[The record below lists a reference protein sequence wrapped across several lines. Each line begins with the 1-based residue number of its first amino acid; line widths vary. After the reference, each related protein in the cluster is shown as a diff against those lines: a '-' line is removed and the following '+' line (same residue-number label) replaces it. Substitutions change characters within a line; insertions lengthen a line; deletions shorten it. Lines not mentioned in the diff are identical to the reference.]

1 MYNPEQWRG
10 YYITAYGIAVK
21 HGFVGT
27 EEEWLATL
35 KGEKGDPAVNLGSYD
50 DYETFISEH
59 PTGEDGDVYIV
70 GTQFYAWENGDWADK
85 GSWQGPKG
93 DKGDQGEKG
102 DAGPRGPAGQT
113 GEPGPKGDT
122 GEPGPQGEKGQK
134 GDKGDPFTYEDFTS
148 EQLSALTGP
157 QGPQGP
163 KGDTG
168 DTGPQGEKGDTGETG
183 PQGPK
188 GEPGDIGPQGPKG
201 DQGEPG
207 PQGPK
212 GDTGDTG
219 PQGPKGDTGETGP
232 QGPKGDKG
240 DTGTGLDIKGT
251 YESLE
256 ALQSAVTQPKQGDMY
271 NVGASAPYTIYMWD
285 SDQWLSQGQ
294 LQGPQGERGPEGPQG
309 PKGDQGEVGPQGPKG
324 DTGPQG
330 NVGPEGPQGPKGDTG
345 SAGNGVESVALYEGT
360 HAPGTLDTYRM
371 TYTNGTHT
379 DYQVY
384 NGMDGIGSG
393 DFMANG
399 TVPMTGALQM
409 GGNKVT
415 GMAEPTADTDGA
427 TKGYVDKAVEDVTIT
442 TDATPTQ
449 GSKNPVQ
456 SGGVYSALQDVEE
469 GIPTKVSDLT
479 NDSGFISGYTET
491 DPTVPEWAKAPSK
504 PTYTATEVGARPDTW
519 MPSAEDVGAI
529 PGSQKGAASGVAEL
543 DSSGKVPS
551 AQLPSYVDDVVEFA
565 SRDNFPGTGED
576 GKIYIAEDTNL
587 TYRWSGTQYV
597 EISPSLALGETSS
610 TAYRGDRGKTAYDH
624 SQTTGNPHN
633 TTAADVGAMPAVS
646 GGSTDQVLT
655 KTDDGQAWQDA
666 PETGMSQDDADARYL
681 QLSGG
686 TMTGDITLKDK
697 GFIENAKGTLGFD
710 GVMIGQNNPSSG
722 GSGYARL
729 EVQYGRII
737 FLPQSDEASKYAALS
752 LNGFNLNGI
761 DILNCPTIDALKP
774 KTTTVTLTTA
784 GWTQS
789 GERYSQSVSCS
800 IVKTDSPIVLIDAA
814 LSGTDLDADAEIL
827 NAWAGPSAQ
836 KTEQGDGTLTFYSVE
851 VPTVN
856 IPVSVGVIG

>member
-1 MYNPEQWRG
+1 MYYPEQWRG

-70 GTQFYAWENGDWADK
+70 GTQFYAWENGGWKDK

-134 GDKGDPFTYEDFTS
+134 GDKGDPFTYEDFTP

-324 DTGPQG
+324 DKGDQG

-409 GGNKVT
+409 GGNRVT
-415 GMAEPTADTDGA
+415 NVGAPQAGTDAVRKDDLTAGNVKFSDGETFQQKYDSGKLTGPAGTPGQPGADGEQGPAGVDGGYYQPSVDTSGNLTWAASKEGMPTVAGANIRGPQGERGPAGADGA
-427 TKGYVDKAVEDVTIT
+427 PGPAGQDGVQGPAGQDGAQGPAGANATINGVNALT
-442 TDATPTQ
+442 LNATGGLS
-449 GSKNPVQ
+449 GSQ
-456 SGGVYSALQDVEE
+456 SGETY
-469 GIPTKVSDLT
+469 T
-479 NDSGFISGYTET
+479 ISGAGKL
-491 DPTVPEWAKAPSK
+491 DAPE
-504 PTYTATEVGARPDTW
+504 G
-519 MPSAEDVGAI
+519 G
-529 PGSQKGAASGVAEL
+529 
-543 DSSGKVPS
+543 
-551 AQLPSYVDDVVEFA
+551 
-565 SRDNFPGTGED
+565 
-576 GKIYIAEDTNL
+576 
-587 TYRWSGTQYV
+587 
-597 EISPSLALGETSS
+597 
-610 TAYRGDRGKTAYDH
+610 
-624 SQTTGNPHN
+624 TTG
-633 TTAADVGAMPAVS
+633 
-646 GGSTDQVLT
+646 QVLT

-681 QLSGG
+681 KLSGG

-710 GVMIGQNNPSSG
+710 GVMIGQNNLSSG

-851 VPTVN
+851 APTVN

>member
-1 MYNPEQWRG
+1 MPN
-10 YYITAYGIAVK
+10 TV
-21 HGFVGT
+21 
-27 EEEWLATL
+27 
-35 KGEKGDPAVNLGSYD
+35 LGKVAC
-50 DYETFISEH
+50 T
-59 PTGEDGDVYIV
+59 
-70 GTQFYAWENGDWADK
+70 
-85 GSWQGPKG
+85 PKG
-93 DKGDQGEKG
+93 DYNEGAAYVVLDIVAYGGGSYMALKDV
-102 DAGPRGPAGQT
+102 T
-113 GEPGPKGDT
+113 GVTPNNDGVNWMQLAAP
-122 GEPGPQGEKGQK
+122 GQK
-134 GDKGDPFTYEDFTS
+134 GD
-148 EQLSALTGP
+148 
-157 QGPQGP
+157 

-168 DTGPQGEKGDTGETG
+168 DTGPQGS
-183 PQGPK
+183 
-188 GEPGDIGPQGPKG
+188 
-201 DQGEPG
+201 QGE
-207 PQGPK
+207 QG
-212 GDTGDTG
+212 
-219 PQGPKGDTGETGP
+219 Q
-232 QGPKGDKG
+232 KGDKG
-240 DTGTGLDIKGT
+240 DTG
-251 YESLE
+251 
-256 ALQSAVTQPKQGDMY
+256 
-271 NVGASAPYTIYMWD
+271 N
-285 SDQWLSQGQ
+285 
-294 LQGPQGERGPEGPQG
+294 
-309 PKGDQGEVGPQGPKG
+309 
-324 DTGPQG
+324 TGPQG
-330 NVGPEGPQGPKGDTG
+330 DPGAAAGFGTPTATVDDSTGTPSVSVDASGPDTAKVFSFTFSGLKGETGSRGGKGDKGDPGT
-345 SAGNGVESVALYEGT
+345 SVSRIERTSGNG
-360 HAPGTLDTYRM
+360 APGTTDTYTM
-371 TYTNGTHT
+371 YDSEDAPIGTFT
-379 DYQVY
+379 VY

-393 DFMANG
+393 DMLKSIYD
-399 TVPMTGALQM
+399 PQ
-409 GGNKVT
+409 NKN
-415 GMAEPTADTDGA
+415 TDIFD
-427 TKGYVDKAVEDVTIT
+427 YVDKAVEDVTVT
-442 TDATPTQ
+442 TDPTPTQ
-449 GSKNPVQ
+449 DSENPVQ
-456 SGGVYSALQDVEE
+456 SGGVYDAIQSVEE
-469 GIPTKVSDLT
+469 GIPTKVSELT
-479 NDSGFISGYTET
+479 NDSGYLTTES
-491 DPTVPEWAKAPSK
+491 DPTVPGWAKSPSK
-504 PTYTATEVGARPDTW
+504 PAYTAAEVGARPDTW
-519 MPSAEDVGAI
+519 TPSAGDVGAI
-529 PGSQKGAASGVAEL
+529 PASQKGAASGVAEL

-565 SRDNFPGTGED
+565 SRDSFPGTGED

-646 GGSTDQVLT
+646 GGSTGQVLT
-655 KTDDGQAWQDA
+655 KTENGQAWQDA

-737 FLPQSDEASKYAALS
+737 FLPRSNEASKYATLS
-752 LNGFNLNGI
+752 ENWFNLNGI

-800 IVKTDSPIVLIDAA
+800 IVKTGSPIVLIDAA

-827 NAWAGPSAQ
+827 NAWAGPSSQ

>member
-50 DYETFISEH
+50 NYETFISEH

-134 GDKGDPFTYEDFTS
+134 GDKGDPFTYEDFTP

-212 GDTGDTG
+212 GETGQTG
-219 PQGPKGDTGETGP
+219 PLGPKGETGETGP

-251 YESLE
+251 YESPE
-256 ALQSAVTQPKQGDMY
+256 ALRSAVTQPQQGDMY

-285 SDQWLSQGQ
+285 ETGEPDWKSQGQ

-309 PKGDQGEVGPQGPKG
+309 PKGDQGEIGPQGPKG

-371 TYTNGTHT
+371 TFTSGDHT

-393 DFMANG
+393 DMLKS
-399 TVPMTGALQM
+399 TYDPQ
-409 GGNKVT
+409 NKN
-415 GMAEPTADTDGA
+415 TDIFD
-427 TKGYVDKAVEDVTIT
+427 YVDKAVEDVTVT
-442 TDATPTQ
+442 TDPTPTQ
-449 GSKNPVQ
+449 DSENPVQ
-456 SGGVYSALQDVEE
+456 SGGVYDAIQSVEE
-469 GIPTKVSDLT
+469 GIPTKVSELE
-479 NDSGFISGYTET
+479 NDSGYLTTES
-491 DPTVPEWAKAPSK
+491 DPTVPAWAKAASK
-504 PTYTATEVGARPDTW
+504 PTYTAAEVGARPDTW
-519 MPSAEDVGAI
+519 MPSATDVGAI
-529 PGSQKGAASGVAEL
+529 PASQKGAASGVAEL

-565 SRDNFPGTGED
+565 SRDGFPGTGED

-633 TTAADVGAMPAVS
+633 TTAADVGARPDTWTPTASEVGAVPTS
-646 GGSTDQVLT
+646 RTVNG
-655 KTDDGQAWQDA
+655 K
-666 PETGMSQDDADARYL
+666 P
-681 QLSGG
+681 LSSDVSLAA
-686 TMTGDITLKDK
+686 GDVGAVPTSRTVNGK
-697 GFIENAKGTLGFD
+697 
-710 GVMIGQNNPSSG
+710 
-722 GSGYARL
+722 
-729 EVQYGRII
+729 
-737 FLPQSDEASKYAALS
+737 ALS
-752 LNGFNLNGI
+752 SNISLSAEDVGAATQEQVN
-761 DILNCPTIDALKP
+761 ALKP
-774 KTTTVTLTTA
+774 KTATVTLTTA

>member
-1 MYNPEQWRG
+1 MYDLEQWRG

-27 EEEWLATL
+27 EAEWLATL

-50 DYETFISEH
+50 SYDTFISEH

-70 GTQFYAWENGDWADK
+70 GTQFYAWENGDWKDK

-134 GDKGDPFTYEDFTS
+134 GDKGDPFTYEDFTP

-183 PQGPK
+183 PQGLK

-212 GDTGDTG
+212 GETGQTG
-219 PQGPKGDTGETGP
+219 PQGPKGETGETGP

-256 ALQSAVTQPKQGDMY
+256 ALRSTVTQPQQGDMY

-285 SDQWLSQGQ
+285 ETEEPDWKSQGQ

-330 NVGPEGPQGPKGDTG
+330 NVGPEGPQGPKGETG

-371 TYTNGTHT
+371 TFTSGDHT

-393 DFMANG
+393 DMLKS
-399 TVPMTGALQM
+399 TYDPQ
-409 GGNKVT
+409 NKN
-415 GMAEPTADTDGA
+415 TDIFD
-427 TKGYVDKAVEDVTIT
+427 YVDKAVKDVTVT
-442 TDATPTQ
+442 TDPTPTQ
-449 GSKNPVQ
+449 DSENPVQ
-456 SGGVYSALQDVEE
+456 SGGVYDAIQSVED
-469 GIPTKVSDLT
+469 GIPTKVSELT
-479 NDSGFISGYTET
+479 NDSGYLTTES
-491 DPTVPEWAKAPSK
+491 DPTVPGWAKSPSK
-504 PTYTATEVGARPDTW
+504 PTYTAAEVGARSDTW

-529 PGSQKGAASGVAEL
+529 PASQKGAASGVAEL

-565 SRDNFPGTGED
+565 SRDSFPGTGED

-610 TAYRGDRGKTAYDH
+610 TAYRGDRGKIAYDH

-646 GGSTDQVLT
+646 GGSTGQVLT
-655 KTDDGQAWQDA
+655 KTENGQAWQDA

-774 KTTTVTLTTA
+774 KTATVTLTAA
-784 GWTQS
+784 GWRK
-789 GERYSQSVSCS
+789 GEQTVTVTGILADSSAQ
-800 IVKTDSPIVLIDAA
+800 IVDVCPANK
-814 LSGTDLDADAEIL
+814 
-827 NAWAGPSAQ
+827 PSADRWAAAGVWCTSQ
-836 KTEQGDGTLTFYSVE
+836 AANSLTFSCDS
-851 VPTVN
+851 VPTEDINVN
-856 IPVSVGVIG
+856 IRMQGVSA

>member
-409 GGNKVT
+409 GGNRVT
-415 GMAEPTADTDGA
+415 NVGAPQAGTDAVRKDDLTAGNVKFSDGETFQQKYDSGKLTGPAGTPGQPGADGEQGPAGVDGGYYQPSVDTSGNLTWAASKEGMPTVAGANIRGPQGERGPAGADGA
-427 TKGYVDKAVEDVTIT
+427 PGPAGQDGVQGPAGQDGAQGPAGANATINGVNALT
-442 TDATPTQ
+442 LNATGGLS
-449 GSKNPVQ
+449 GSQ
-456 SGGVYSALQDVEE
+456 SGETY
-469 GIPTKVSDLT
+469 T
-479 NDSGFISGYTET
+479 ISGAGKL
-491 DPTVPEWAKAPSK
+491 DAPE
-504 PTYTATEVGARPDTW
+504 G
-519 MPSAEDVGAI
+519 G
-529 PGSQKGAASGVAEL
+529 
-543 DSSGKVPS
+543 
-551 AQLPSYVDDVVEFA
+551 
-565 SRDNFPGTGED
+565 
-576 GKIYIAEDTNL
+576 
-587 TYRWSGTQYV
+587 
-597 EISPSLALGETSS
+597 
-610 TAYRGDRGKTAYDH
+610 
-624 SQTTGNPHN
+624 TTG
-633 TTAADVGAMPAVS
+633 
-646 GGSTDQVLT
+646 QVLT

-737 FLPQSDEASKYAALS
+737 FLPQSDEASKYVALS

-761 DILNCPTIDALKP
+761 DILNCPTIEALKP
-774 KTTTVTLTTA
+774 KTATVTLTTA

>member
-1 MYNPEQWRG
+1 MPN
-10 YYITAYGIAVK
+10 TV
-21 HGFVGT
+21 
-27 EEEWLATL
+27 
-35 KGEKGDPAVNLGSYD
+35 LGKVAC
-50 DYETFISEH
+50 T
-59 PTGEDGDVYIV
+59 
-70 GTQFYAWENGDWADK
+70 
-85 GSWQGPKG
+85 PKG
-93 DKGDQGEKG
+93 DYNEGAAYVVLDIVAYGGGSYMALKDVTGVTPSNDGLNWMRLAEKGSDGIDGTDGADGATFTPSVSPDGELSWTNDGSLENPDPVNIMGQTGQPGAAAGFGQPTATVDNNVGTPGVTVETSGPDTAKVFAFKFVNLKGNQGEQG
-102 DAGPRGPAGQT
+102 IQGIQGPAG
-113 GEPGPKGDT
+113 
-122 GEPGPQGEKGQK
+122 
-134 GDKGDPFTYEDFTS
+134 TS
-148 EQLSALTGP
+148 VSR
-157 QGPQGP
+157 
-163 KGDTG
+163 
-168 DTGPQGEKGDTGETG
+168 
-183 PQGPK
+183 
-188 GEPGDIGPQGPKG
+188 I
-201 DQGEPG
+201 
-207 PQGPK
+207 
-212 GDTGDTG
+212 
-219 PQGPKGDTGETGP
+219 
-232 QGPKGDKG
+232 
-240 DTGTGLDIKGT
+240 
-251 YESLE
+251 
-256 ALQSAVTQPKQGDMY
+256 
-271 NVGASAPYTIYMWD
+271 
-285 SDQWLSQGQ
+285 
-294 LQGPQGERGPEGPQG
+294 ER
-309 PKGDQGEVGPQGPKG
+309 
-324 DTGPQG
+324 T
-330 NVGPEGPQGPKGDTG
+330 
-345 SAGNGVESVALYEGT
+345 SGNG
-360 HAPGTLDTYRM
+360 APGTTDTYTM
-371 TYTNGTHT
+371 YDSEDAPIGTFT
-379 DYQVY
+379 VY

-393 DFMANG
+393 DMLKS
-399 TVPMTGALQM
+399 TYDPQ
-409 GGNKVT
+409 NKN
-415 GMAEPTADTDGA
+415 TDIFD
-427 TKGYVDKAVEDVTIT
+427 YVDKAVEDVTVT
-442 TDATPTQ
+442 TDPTPTQ
-449 GSKNPVQ
+449 DSENPVQ
-456 SGGVYSALQDVEE
+456 SGGVYDAIQSVEE

-479 NDSGFISGYTET
+479 NDSGYLTTES
-491 DPTVPEWAKAPSK
+491 DPTVPEWAKSPSK
-504 PTYTATEVGARPDTW
+504 PTYTAAEVGARPDTW
-519 MPSAEDVGAI
+519 TPSAGDVGSI
-529 PGSQKGAASGVAEL
+529 PVSQKGAASGVAEL

-565 SRDNFPGTGED
+565 SRDSFPGTGED

-646 GGSTDQVLT
+646 GGSTGQVLT

-681 QLSGG
+681 KLSGG

-737 FLPQSDEASKYAALS
+737 FLPQSDEASKYVALS

-761 DILNCPTIDALKP
+761 DILNCPTIEALKP
-774 KTTTVTLTTA
+774 KTATVTLTTA

>member
-35 KGEKGDPAVNLGSYD
+35 KGEKGDPAVNMGSYD

-504 PTYTATEVGARPDTW
+504 PTYTATEVGARPNTW
-519 MPSAEDVGAI
+519 MPSATDVGAI
-529 PGSQKGAASGVAEL
+529 PASQKGAASGVAEL

-551 AQLPSYVDDVVEFA
+551 VQLPSYVDDVVEFA
-565 SRDNFPGTGED
+565 SRDSFPATGED

-624 SQTTGNPHN
+624 SQTTGNPHG
-633 TTAADVGAMPAVS
+633 TTAAEVGARPDTWMPTAADVGARPSTWTPSASDVGAVPTTRKVN
-646 GGSTDQVLT
+646 G
-655 KTDDGQAWQDA
+655 K
-666 PETGMSQDDADARYL
+666 
-681 QLSGG
+681 
-686 TMTGDITLKDK
+686 
-697 GFIENAKGTLGFD
+697 
-710 GVMIGQNNPSSG
+710 
-722 GSGYARL
+722 
-729 EVQYGRII
+729 
-737 FLPQSDEASKYAALS
+737 ALS
-752 LNGFNLNGI
+752 A
-761 DILNCPTIDALKP
+761 DISLSASDVGAATAEQVNALKP
-774 KTTTVTLTTA
+774 KTATVTLTAA

-789 GERYSQSVSCS
+789 GERYSQSVSCA
-800 IVKTDSPIVLIDAA
+800 IVKMDSPIVLIDAA

-827 NAWAGPSAQ
+827 NAWAGPSTQ

-851 VPTVN
+851 APTVN
-856 IPVSVGVIG
+856 IPVDVGVIG

>member
-1 MYNPEQWRG
+1 MYYPEQWRG

-70 GTQFYAWENGDWADK
+70 GTQFYAWENGGWKDK

-134 GDKGDPFTYEDFTS
+134 GDKGDPFTYEDFTP

-345 SAGNGVESVALYEGT
+345 SAGNGVKSVVLYEGT

-456 SGGVYSALQDVEE
+456 SGGVYNALQDVEE
-469 GIPTKVSDLT
+469 SIPTKVSDLT
-479 NDSGFISGYTET
+479 NDSGYLTQES

-519 MPSAEDVGAI
+519 MPSAADVGAI
-529 PGSQKGAASGVAEL
+529 PASQKGAESGVAEL

-565 SRDNFPGTGED
+565 SRDSFPATGED

-633 TTAADVGAMPAVS
+633 TTAADVGAMPAVG
-646 GGSTDQVLT
+646 GGSTGQVLT
-655 KTDDGQAWQDA
+655 KTENGQAWQDA

-681 QLSGG
+681 KLSGG

-737 FLPQSDEASKYAALS
+737 FLPQSDEASKYVALS

-761 DILNCPTIDALKP
+761 DILNCPTIDALKS
-774 KTTTVTLTTA
+774 KTATVTLTAA
-784 GWTQS
+784 GWRK
-789 GERYSQSVSCS
+789 GEQTVTVNGILADSSAQ
-800 IVKTDSPIVLIDAA
+800 IVDVCPANK
-814 LSGTDLDADAEIL
+814 
-827 NAWAGPSAQ
+827 PSADRWAAAGVWCTSQ
-836 KTEQGDGTLTFYSVE
+836 AANSLTFSCDS
-851 VPTVN
+851 VPTEDINVN
-856 IPVSVGVIG
+856 IRMQGVSA

>member
-504 PTYTATEVGARPDTW
+504 PTYTATEVGARPNTW
-519 MPSAEDVGAI
+519 MPSATDVGAI
-529 PGSQKGAASGVAEL
+529 PASQKGAASGVAEL

-551 AQLPSYVDDVVEFA
+551 VQLPSYVDDVVEFA
-565 SRDNFPGTGED
+565 SRDSFPATGED

-624 SQTTGNPHN
+624 SQTTGNPHG
-633 TTAADVGAMPAVS
+633 TTAAEVGARPDTWMPTAADVGARPSTWTPSASDVGAVPTTRKVN
-646 GGSTDQVLT
+646 G
-655 KTDDGQAWQDA
+655 K
-666 PETGMSQDDADARYL
+666 
-681 QLSGG
+681 
-686 TMTGDITLKDK
+686 
-697 GFIENAKGTLGFD
+697 
-710 GVMIGQNNPSSG
+710 
-722 GSGYARL
+722 
-729 EVQYGRII
+729 
-737 FLPQSDEASKYAALS
+737 ALS
-752 LNGFNLNGI
+752 A
-761 DILNCPTIDALKP
+761 DISLSASDVGAATAEQVNALKP
-774 KTTTVTLTTA
+774 KTATVTLTTA

-789 GERYSQSVSCS
+789 GDRYSQSVSCS

-827 NAWAGPSAQ
+827 NAWAGPSTQ

-851 VPTVN
+851 APTVN
-856 IPVSVGVIG
+856 IPVDVGVIG

>member
-168 DTGPQGEKGDTGETG
+168 DTGPQGKKGDTGETG

-251 YESLE
+251 HESLE

-409 GGNKVT
+409 GGNKIT

-456 SGGVYSALQDVEE
+456 SGGVYNALQDVEE
-469 GIPTKVSDLT
+469 SIPTKVSDLT
-479 NDSGFISGYTET
+479 NDSGFITGYTET

-529 PGSQKGAASGVAEL
+529 PASQKGAASGVAEL
-543 DSSGKVPS
+543 DSSGKVPTS
-551 AQLPSYVDDVVEFA
+551 QLPSYVDDVVEYDSLSA
-565 SRDNFPGTGED
+565 FPDTGED

-624 SQTTGNPHN
+624 SQTTGNPHG
-633 TTAADVGAMPAVS
+633 TTAAEVGARPDTWMPTAADVGARPSTWTPSASDVGAVPTTRKVNGKALS
-646 GGSTDQVLT
+646 ADISLSAADVGAATADQV
-655 KTDDGQAWQDA
+655 
-666 PETGMSQDDADARYL
+666 
-681 QLSGG
+681 
-686 TMTGDITLKDK
+686 
-697 GFIENAKGTLGFD
+697 N
-710 GVMIGQNNPSSG
+710 
-722 GSGYARL
+722 
-729 EVQYGRII
+729 
-737 FLPQSDEASKYAALS
+737 
-752 LNGFNLNGI
+752 
-761 DILNCPTIDALKP
+761 ALKP
-774 KTTTVTLTTA
+774 KTATVTLTTA

>member
-1 MYNPEQWRG
+1 MYYPEQWRG

-70 GTQFYAWENGDWADK
+70 GTQFYAWENGGWKDK

-134 GDKGDPFTYEDFTS
+134 GDKGDPFTYEDFTP

-324 DTGPQG
+324 DKGDQG

-399 TVPMTGALQM
+399 TVPMTGDLQM

-415 GMAEPTADTDGA
+415 GMAEPTANTDGA

-504 PTYTATEVGARPDTW
+504 PTYTATEVGARPNTW
-519 MPSAEDVGAI
+519 MPSATDVGAI
-529 PGSQKGAASGVAEL
+529 PASQKGAASGVAEL

-551 AQLPSYVDDVVEFA
+551 VQLPSYVDDVVEFA
-565 SRDNFPGTGED
+565 SRDSFPATGED

-610 TAYRGDRGKTAYDH
+610 TAYRGDRGKIAYDH

-646 GGSTDQVLT
+646 GGSTGQVLT
-655 KTDDGQAWQDA
+655 KTENGQAWQDA

-686 TMTGDITLKDK
+686 TMTGHVDFANGK
-697 GFIENAKGTLGFD
+697 GAAFFPNG
-710 GVMIGQNNPSSG
+710 SSN
-722 GSGYARL
+722 
-729 EVQYGRII
+729 VN
-737 FLPQSDEASKYAALS
+737 EAVLLVAYKPE
-752 LNGFNLNGI
+752 NGI
-761 DILNCPTIDALKP
+761 ACLGIEGKYGLAQARVKSVADPIDDFDAANKAYVDSKGP
-774 KTTTVTLTTA
+774 KTATVTLTTA
-784 GWTQS
+784 GWRE
-789 GERYSQSVSCS
+789 GEQTVTVNGILADSSAQ
-800 IVKTDSPIVLIDAA
+800 IVDVCPANK
-814 LSGTDLDADAEIL
+814 
-827 NAWAGPSAQ
+827 PSADRWAAAGVWCTSQ
-836 KTEQGDGTLTFYSVE
+836 AANSLTFSCDS
-851 VPTVN
+851 VPTEDINVN
-856 IPVSVGVIG
+856 IRMQGVSA

>member
-1 MYNPEQWRG
+1 MYDLEQWRG
-10 YYITAYGIAVK
+10 YYISAYGIAVK

-27 EEEWLATL
+27 EAEWLATL

-50 DYETFISEH
+50 SYDTFISEH

-70 GTQFYAWENGDWADK
+70 GTQFYAWENGDWKDK

-134 GDKGDPFTYEDFTS
+134 GDKGDPFTYEDFTP

-183 PQGPK
+183 PQGLK

-212 GDTGDTG
+212 GETGQTG
-219 PQGPKGDTGETGP
+219 PQGPKGETGETGP

-256 ALQSAVTQPKQGDMY
+256 ALRSAVTQPQQGDMY

-285 SDQWLSQGQ
+285 ETGEPDWKSQGQ

-309 PKGDQGEVGPQGPKG
+309 PKGDQGESGPQGPKG

-345 SAGNGVESVALYEGT
+345 SAGNGVKSVVLYEGT

-371 TYTNGTHT
+371 TFTSGDHT

-399 TVPMTGALQM
+399 TVPMTGSLQM
-409 GGNKVT
+409 GGNRVTNVGAPQAGTDAVRKDDLTAENVKFSDGETFQQKYDSGELTGPAGTPGQPGADGEQGPAGADGGYYQPSVDTSGNLTWAASKEGMPTVAGANIRGPQGERGPAGADGAPGPAGQDGAQGPAGQDGAQGPAGANATINGVNALTLNVT
-415 GMAEPTADTDGA
+415 GGLN
-427 TKGYVDKAVEDVTIT
+427 
-442 TDATPTQ
+442 
-449 GSKNPVQ
+449 GSQ
-456 SGGVYSALQDVEE
+456 SGETY
-469 GIPTKVSDLT
+469 T
-479 NDSGFISGYTET
+479 ISGAGKL
-491 DPTVPEWAKAPSK
+491 DAPE
-504 PTYTATEVGARPDTW
+504 G
-519 MPSAEDVGAI
+519 G
-529 PGSQKGAASGVAEL
+529 
-543 DSSGKVPS
+543 
-551 AQLPSYVDDVVEFA
+551 
-565 SRDNFPGTGED
+565 
-576 GKIYIAEDTNL
+576 
-587 TYRWSGTQYV
+587 
-597 EISPSLALGETSS
+597 
-610 TAYRGDRGKTAYDH
+610 
-624 SQTTGNPHN
+624 TTG
-633 TTAADVGAMPAVS
+633 
-646 GGSTDQVLT
+646 QVLT
-655 KTDDGQAWQDA
+655 KTEDGQAWQDA

-686 TMTGDITLKDK
+686 TMTGHVDFANGK
-697 GFIENAKGTLGFD
+697 GVAFFPNGSSNINETVLLTAYKPEDGIACLGIEGKYGLAQARVKSVADPIDDFDAANKSYVDSKG
-710 GVMIGQNNPSSG
+710 
-722 GSGYARL
+722 
-729 EVQYGRII
+729 
-737 FLPQSDEASKYAALS
+737 
-752 LNGFNLNGI
+752 
-761 DILNCPTIDALKP
+761 P
-774 KTTTVTLTTA
+774 KTATVTLTAA
-784 GWTQS
+784 GWTPTYNLS
-789 GERYSQSVSCS
+789 GTVYEQSVSCS

-827 NAWAGPSAQ
+827 NAWAGPSSQ

>member
-70 GTQFYAWENGDWADK
+70 GTQFYAWENGGWKDK

-134 GDKGDPFTYEDFTS
+134 GDKGDPFTYEDFTP

-330 NVGPEGPQGPKGDTG
+330 NVGPEGPQGPKGDAG

-399 TVPMTGALQM
+399 TVPMTGDLQM

-415 GMAEPTADTDGA
+415 GMAEPTANTDGA

-504 PTYTATEVGARPDTW
+504 PTYTATEVGARPNTW
-519 MPSAEDVGAI
+519 MPSATDVGAI
-529 PGSQKGAASGVAEL
+529 PASQKGAASGVAEL

-551 AQLPSYVDDVVEFA
+551 VQLPSYVDDVVEFA
-565 SRDNFPGTGED
+565 SRDSFPATGED

-624 SQTTGNPHN
+624 SQTTGNPHG
-633 TTAADVGAMPAVS
+633 TTAAEVGARPDTWMPTAVDVGARPSTWTPSASDVGAVPTTRKVN
-646 GGSTDQVLT
+646 G
-655 KTDDGQAWQDA
+655 K
-666 PETGMSQDDADARYL
+666 
-681 QLSGG
+681 
-686 TMTGDITLKDK
+686 
-697 GFIENAKGTLGFD
+697 
-710 GVMIGQNNPSSG
+710 
-722 GSGYARL
+722 
-729 EVQYGRII
+729 
-737 FLPQSDEASKYAALS
+737 ALS
-752 LNGFNLNGI
+752 A
-761 DILNCPTIDALKP
+761 DISLSASDVGAATAEQVNALKP
-774 KTTTVTLTTA
+774 KTATVTLTAA
-784 GWTQS
+784 GWRK
-789 GERYSQSVSCS
+789 GEQTVTVTGILADSSAQ
-800 IVKTDSPIVLIDAA
+800 IVDVCPANK
-814 LSGTDLDADAEIL
+814 
-827 NAWAGPSAQ
+827 PSADRWAAAGVWCTSQ
-836 KTEQGDGTLTFYSVE
+836 AANSLTFSCDS
-851 VPTVN
+851 VPTEDINVN
-856 IPVSVGVIG
+856 IRMQGVSA